1 MQSNKSLWFPFLH
14 KEKILLIFI
23 VFILINISI
32 YTTFQNSIFSYA
44 NYDVNYPNAGLEFFY
59 YIYCIGVNPFFFILL
74 MLLLPNLVSYDFLNM
89 HQNHHAYM
97 IEKRINK
104 KQYYFDIFKKNIL
117 MTFIVMLVIQGLMA
131 LIIHFFYLPIHFNM
145 MNYPIDY
152 YCTTQVLAHNELISF
167 IFFLIFTALGYSIV
181 SSLVFSLQIII
192 TNKYIYRCFGVIFGI
207 LLVLIPALIQGYLP
221 IPEAAFL
228 LQINNLVAIGMENV
242 RVNPF
247 GLSNLSLYFISA
259 LLYSLLSIIC
269 FEIFIKRRQIND

>member
-97 IEKRINK
+97 IETRINK
-104 KQYYFDIFKKNIL
+104 NNI
-117 MTFIVMLVIQGLMA
+117 I
-131 LIIHFFYLPIHFNM
+131 
-145 MNYPIDY
+145 
-152 YCTTQVLAHNELISF
+152 
-167 IFFLIFTALGYSIV
+167 LIFL
-181 SSLVFSLQIII
+181 
-192 TNKYIYRCFGVIFGI
+192 KR
-207 LLVLIPALIQGYLP
+207 
-221 IPEAAFL
+221 
-228 LQINNLVAIGMENV
+228 
-242 RVNPF
+242 
-247 GLSNLSLYFISA
+247 IS
-259 LLYSLLSIIC
+259 
-269 FEIFIKRRQIND
+269 

>member
-1 MQSNKSLWFPFLH
+1 
-14 KEKILLIFI
+14 
-23 VFILINISI
+23 
-32 YTTFQNSIFSYA
+32 
-44 NYDVNYPNAGLEFFY
+44 
-59 YIYCIGVNPFFFILL
+59 
-74 MLLLPNLVSYDFLNM
+74 
-89 HQNHHAYM
+89 
-97 IEKRINK
+97 
-104 KQYYFDIFKKNIL
+104 

-131 LIIHFFYLPIHFNM
+131 LIIHFFYLPIHFNT